1 MEDYTSRYEGYDVYD
16 RRAIAREMLDGDDG
30 LHHIVVGYK
39 DSDYQDVPVFLVFG
53 EDEEEWDKWT
63 DLYQYL
69 GGYVDACHTSN
80 PIYR

>member
-1 MEDYTSRYEGYDVYD
+1 MEDYTGKYAEYDLYA
-16 RRAIAREMLDGDDG
+16 RRDIARKMLDADDS
-30 LHHIVVGYK
+30 LHHIVVEYK
-39 DSDYQDVPVFLVFG
+39 DSDYQDIPVFLVFG

-69 GGYVDACHTSN
+69 GGYVDACHTRN